1 MSVQVVK
8 LTTGEEIIA
17 DIDIDEHGQAVYLR
31 NAMLVAVQD
40 GRLVFIPYMQYTSAA
55 QSLTIDKKHIM
66 FVVTPV
72 ESLIDDYRNA
82 TAKETTPRKSIV
94 SSVP

>member
-17 DIDIDEHGQAVYLR
+17 DIDKRVDDVLLR

-55 QSLTIDKKHIM
+55 QYLTIDQKHIM
-66 FVVTPV
+66 FIVTPV

-82 TAKETTPRKSIV
+82 TAKETTPRKSIT

>member
-17 DIDIDEHGQAVYLR
+17 DVSEKKDAVELTQP
-31 NAMLVAVQD
+31 MLVAVQD
-40 GRLVFIPYMQYTSAA
+40 NRLVFIPYMQYTSAA
-55 QSLTIDKKHIM
+55 EFVAVDKKHIM

-72 ESLIDDYRNA
+72 DSLIDDYENA
-82 TAKETTPRKSIV
+82 TAKVTKPRKSIT

>member
-1 MSVQVVK
+1 MSVEVVK
-8 LTTGEEIIA
+8 LTTGEEIIS
-17 DIDIDEHGQAVYLR
+17 DLEVKEDVVEMTD
-31 NAMLVAVQD
+31 AMLVAVND

-55 QSLTIDKKHIM
+55 KFVTIDKKHVM

-72 ESLIDDYRNA
+72 DSLIDDYNNA
-82 TAKETTPRKSIV
+82 TTKVTKPRKSIT

>member
-17 DIDIDEHGQAVYLR
+17 DMDVDDQAVYLR
-31 NAMLVAVQD
+31 SAMLVAVQD

-66 FVVTPV
+66 FIVTPV
-72 ESLIDDYRNA
+72 ESLVDDYRNA
-82 TAKETTPRKSIV
+82 TAKETTPRKSIT

>member
-8 LTTGEEIIA
+8 LITGEEIIA
-17 DIDIDEHGQAVYLR
+17 VVSEKKDAVEMTQP
-31 NAMLVAVQD
+31 MLVAVQD
-40 GRLVFIPYMQYTSAA
+40 NRLVFIPYMQYTTAA
-55 QSLTIDKKHIM
+55 EFVSVDKKHIM

-72 ESLIDDYRNA
+72 ESLIDDYENA
-82 TAKETTPRKSIV
+82 TTKVTKPRKSIT

>member
-1 MSVQVVK
+1 MTVQVVK

-17 DIDIDEHGQAVYLR
+17 DIIKYVDDVVLS

-55 QSLTIDKKHIM
+55 HSLTIDKKHIM

-82 TAKETTPRKSIV
+82 TEKETTPRKSIT

>member
-1 MSVQVVK
+1 MSVEVIK

-17 DIDIDEHGQAVYLR
+17 EVEVREDSVELT
-31 NAMLVAVQD
+31 NAMLVAVND

-55 QSLTIDKKHIM
+55 KFVAIDKKHIM
-66 FVVTPV
+66 FVTTPV
-72 ESLIDDYRNA
+72 DSLIDDFENA
-82 TAKETTPRKSIV
+82 TAKVTKPRKSIT

>member
-1 MSVQVVK
+1 MNVQVVK

-17 DIDIDEHGQAVYLR
+17 EVKDLVHEVQLT
-31 NAMLVAVQD
+31 NAMLVAVQE

-55 QSLTIDKKHIM
+55 KEIVLDKKHVM
-66 FVVTPV
+66 FIVTPV
-72 ESLIDDYRNA
+72 ESLVDDFHNA
-82 TAKETTPRKSIV
+82 TETVTKPRKSIT